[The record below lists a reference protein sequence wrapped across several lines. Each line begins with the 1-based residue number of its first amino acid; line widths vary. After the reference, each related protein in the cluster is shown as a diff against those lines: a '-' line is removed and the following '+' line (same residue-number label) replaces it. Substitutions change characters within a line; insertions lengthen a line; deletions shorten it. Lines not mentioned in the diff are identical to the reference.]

1 MCYAN
6 LHKFCLIYTKIRV
19 KKLYVAKAQRKE
31 FHNIGITVGKQYGT
45 AKSMGWK
52 YSVQLSGAYWH
63 ALEYK
68 FNAVENILNNHTAYR
83 ISRLDLKKDVCVPL
97 KQWRRYYSFA
107 FKRKDYT
114 LNGKEDARTVY
125 LGSRQSQ
132 FFHRVYNKTADD
144 PLNYPAPKNK
154 VIIRAEIEI
163 HRIKRR
169 FSFRP
174 CF

>member
-1 MCYAN
+1 MYYAN
-6 LHKFCLIYTKIRV
+6 LHKFCLIYTRIPV
-19 KKLYVAKAQRKE
+19 KKLYVVKEQRKE

-45 AKSMGWK
+45 AKSMGWR
-52 YSVQLSGAYWH
+52 YTVQLAGEYWH
-63 ALEYK
+63 ALDYK
-68 FNAVENILNNHTAYR
+68 FNDVEKILNNHTEYR

-107 FKRKDYT
+107 FKRKDCT

-125 LGSRQSQ
+125 YGSRQSQ
-132 FFHRVYNKTADD
+132 FYSRVYNKTADD

-174 CF
+174 RF

>member
-1 MCYAN
+1 MYYAN
-6 LHKFCLIYTKIRV
+6 LHKFCLIYTRIPV
-19 KKLYVAKAQRKE
+19 KKLYVVKEQRKE
-31 FHNIGITVGKQYGT
+31 FHNIGISVSKQYGT

-52 YSVQLSGAYWH
+52 YSVQLSGEYWH
-63 ALEYK
+63 ALDYK
-68 FNAVENILNNHTAYR
+68 FNDVEKILNNHTEYR

-107 FKRKDYT
+107 FKRKDCT

-125 LGSRQSQ
+125 YGSRQSQ
-132 FFHRVYNKTADD
+132 FYSRVYNKTADD
-144 PLNYPAPKNK
+144 PLNYPAPENK

-169 FSFRP
+169 SSFRP
-174 CF
+174 RF